1 MNFNNFKNLAR
12 IKDLPIQEQHRQ
24 YFLYQSNQMYES
36 SFVAASSAA
45 AGAGAGAG
53 GTKQLPFYGYGFS
66 GDLLKLKYA
75 TGTASNSEVD
85 TGMNF
90 PGLAV
95 FDKNTDDSYQY
106 FVTNDNSKM
115 YFGKF
120 NQVGNDNVT
129 VIDETN
135 LTNLSYNLPSSLYYE
150 GNGNFIY
157 LDGIPILGSPTF
169 SNVVRINTNGDCEIV
184 CHVDTNTYYPTS
196 LFPYN
201 GEVWGSYVH
210 GFPYPFAGVG
220 KFDLNAGEF
229 TTFND
234 IILTG
239 VPNLTGWKIW
249 FVPGVTTYNNQIYL
263 NLFVIDKYNAEF
275 LEIITNFNP
284 DTLEA
289 KFVSFVNQVNQGVP
303 CSDITTL

>member
-53 GTKQLPFYGYGFS
+53 GTKQLPFYGYGLS
-66 GDLLKLKYA
+66 GDLLKLIYA

-106 FVTNDNSKM
+106 FVTNDESKM

-120 NQVGNDNVT
+120 NQIGDENVIT
-129 VIDETN
+129 IDETN
-135 LTNLSYNLPSSLYYE
+135 LTNLSYNAPSSLYYE
-150 GNGNFIY
+150 GSGNFIY
-157 LDGIPILGSPTF
+157 LDGLPILGSPTF
-169 SNVVRINTNGDCEIV
+169 SNVVRVNTNGDCEIV
-184 CHVDTNTYYPTS
+184 CHVDTSTYYPTS

-201 GEVWGSYVH
+201 GEVWGTYLYSL
-210 GFPYPFAGVG
+210 FFAGVG
-220 KFDLNAGEF
+220 TFDLNTGEF

-239 VPNLTGWKIW
+239 VPNLTSWKIW

-263 NLFVIDKYNAEF
+263 NLFVIDKDNSDF
-275 LEIITNFNP
+275 LEIIANFNP

-289 KFVSFVNQVNQGVP
+289 KFVSFVNQGIP
-303 CSDITTL
+303 CIDITTL